1 MIRAII
7 KFVLRITTLLLY
19 RVKVVGKENIEK
31 GKPYIL
37 CPNHISNWDPPTII
51 ASIKRNDVYVL
62 AKEEMFVNGFIKWL
76 AKKVHALPVRRGK
89 HDMKLL
95 KDSVKVL
102 KENHMI
108 LIFAEGTRNGMK
120 KNGKIQNGAVL
131 MSLMS
136 GAPIIP
142 VGIQS
147 KTKYRPFTKVKIN
160 IGKPMDFSEYK
171 DKKGEKETLDKLSK
185 EVMNE
190 MIRLTNEEI

>member
-1 MIRAII
+1 
-7 KFVLRITTLLLY
+7 
-19 RVKVVGKENIEK
+19 
-31 GKPYIL
+31 
-37 CPNHISNWDPPTII
+37 
-51 ASIKRNDVYVL
+51 
-62 AKEEMFVNGFIKWL
+62 MFVNGFIKWL

-131 MSLMS
+131 MSLMT
-136 GAPIIP
+136 GVPIIP